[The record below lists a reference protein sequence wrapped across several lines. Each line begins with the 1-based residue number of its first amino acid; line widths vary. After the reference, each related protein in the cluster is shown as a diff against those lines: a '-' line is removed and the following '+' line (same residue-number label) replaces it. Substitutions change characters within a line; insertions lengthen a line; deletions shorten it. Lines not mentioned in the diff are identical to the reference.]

1 MLSEDDVRGSV
12 VRGREIVLISE
23 EEPVADEPISFA
35 TCRLWQFGLSKMMLC
50 FFSAPSSAVRP
61 FRVDTLLCFAL
72 WLPQE
77 EDNTTWPRRGG
88 RGLGTLLVLEDE
100 AAADDVDDVDD
111 DDDDDDDADYVIVT
125 RIVKNPS
132 ASLSVDNQVRLTVIN
147 DQDFCVVTQH
157 QHRESNYHIV
167 SILIY
172 SIIDR

>member
-1 MLSEDDVRGSV
+1 M
-12 VRGREIVLISE
+12 
-23 EEPVADEPISFA
+23 
-35 TCRLWQFGLSKMMLC
+35 
-50 FFSAPSSAVRP
+50 
-61 FRVDTLLCFAL
+61 
-72 WLPQE
+72 
-77 EDNTTWPRRGG
+77 
-88 RGLGTLLVLEDE
+88 LVLEDE
-100 AAADDVDDVDD
+100 AAADDVDDVDDD

-132 ASLSVDNQVRLTVIN
+132 ASLSVDNQVRLTIIN

>member
-1 MLSEDDVRGSV
+1 MRGSVLRGTGTRNRIDIQRRTSSGRNNILRDLPSLVVLPSQDDAMLSEDDVRGSV

-77 EDNTTWPRRGG
+77 EDNTT
-88 RGLGTLLVLEDE
+88 
-100 AAADDVDDVDD
+100 
-111 DDDDDDDADYVIVT
+111 
-125 RIVKNPS
+125 
-132 ASLSVDNQVRLTVIN
+132 
-147 DQDFCVVTQH
+147 
-157 QHRESNYHIV
+157 
-167 SILIY
+167 
-172 SIIDR
+172 

>member
-1 MLSEDDVRGSV
+1 MRGSVLRGTGTRNRIDIQRRTSSGRNNILRDLPSLVVRPSQDDAMLSEDDVRGSV

-77 EDNTTWPRRGG
+77 EDNTT
-88 RGLGTLLVLEDE
+88 
-100 AAADDVDDVDD
+100 
-111 DDDDDDDADYVIVT
+111 
-125 RIVKNPS
+125 
-132 ASLSVDNQVRLTVIN
+132 
-147 DQDFCVVTQH
+147 
-157 QHRESNYHIV
+157 
-167 SILIY
+167 
-172 SIIDR
+172 